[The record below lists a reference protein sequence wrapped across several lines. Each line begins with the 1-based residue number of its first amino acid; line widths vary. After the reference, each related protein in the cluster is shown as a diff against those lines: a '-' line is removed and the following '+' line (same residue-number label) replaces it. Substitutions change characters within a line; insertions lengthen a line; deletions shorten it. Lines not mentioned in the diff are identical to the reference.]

1 MRAAAA
7 YNARMFLLFHGPD
20 EFSAREEL
28 ARVRQT
34 HDFSHN
40 VDTFAGAAGDLSAIL
55 TTCDTVPFL
64 SEQRLVVVEGLPKRR
79 RAAKGETDGEGETD
93 AGEAGEVIAPA
104 KPAGKGKGKKGKAGS
119 GADPKAFTQGLAD
132 HVPHLPEATVLV
144 VLVDEPL
151 EPGHPLMAAAQRHG
165 RARLFT
171 PPKGERLEEWLVTRA
186 GAAGVRLAPDA
197 VRLLA
202 AEVGDNLRLLAAE
215 VDKLA
220 TYAGAGGTITAKDVR
235 ALTPA
240 AHTARVFDLTDALAR
255 RDRTRALALLHE
267 LLAAGESPFGIIALT
282 AFQTRALLQVK
293 TLAERGL
300 RAHQIAQSV
309 GMAPYVVE
317 KSLPLAR
324 QFTFAQLEAA
334 HRALLDVDTA
344 LKHSRMTPELAL
356 DLLVVEFGNA
366 AAR

>member
-1 MRAAAA
+1 VRAGAA

-28 ARVRQT
+28 ARVRQA

-40 VDTFAGAAGDLSAIL
+40 VDTFAGAEGDLNAIL

-79 RAAKGETDGEGETD
+79 RAVKGEASGESESD
-93 AGEAGEVIAPA
+93 AGEATAA
-104 KPAGKGKGKKGKAGS
+104 KAASKGKGKKGKAAS
-119 GADPKAFTQGLAD
+119 GPDPKAFAQALAD

-151 EPGHPLMAAAQRHG
+151 EAGHPLMQAAQQHG
-165 RARLFT
+165 RARMFT
-171 PPKGERLEEWLVTRA
+171 PPKGERLEEWLVKRA

-197 VRLLA
+197 ARLLA
-202 AEVGDNLRLLAAE
+202 AEVGENPRLLAVE

-220 TYAGAGGTITAKDVR
+220 TYAGAGGTIAAKDVR

-300 RAHQIAQSV
+300 RPYQIAQSA

>member
-1 MRAAAA
+1 
-7 YNARMFLLFHGPD
+7 MFLLFHGPD

-28 ARVRQT
+28 ARVRQA

-40 VDTFAGAAGDLSAIL
+40 VDTFAGADGDLSAIL

-79 RAAKGETDGEGETD
+79 RAAKGETGGAGETD
-93 AGEAGEVIAPA
+93 AGEMDAGEAAPA
-104 KPAGKGKGKKGKAGS
+104 AKVASKGKGKKGKAAG
-119 GADPKAFTQGLAD
+119 GPDPKAFAQGLAD

-151 EPGHPLMAAAQRHG
+151 EAGHPLMAAAQRHG

-171 PPKGERLEEWLVTRA
+171 PPKGERLDEWLVKRA

-197 VRLLA
+197 ARLLA
-202 AEVGDNLRLLAAE
+202 VEVGENLRLLAAE

-300 RAHQIAQSV
+300 RPYEIAQSA

-334 HRALLDVDTA
+334 HHALLDVDMA

-356 DLLVVEFGNA
+356 DLLVVEFGA
-366 AAR
+366 ATASR